1 MRSLVFRSTGRN
13 RFDAV
18 RSFRDCHAG
27 DRQATGVW
35 HPKIQTNPENTAGR
49 VSAGPDIRGQ
59 TTYLGILERF
69 VSARERCLDGM
80 WRRFNLTYT
89 RGSTNGSTQMF
100 LSVHRSKTNITAAST
115 SYAPA
120 EMDRARVKTMHVILV
135 CTQTFTQLTLDNA
148 EACIALMEGMID
160 VASTEHERTQISDIT
175 TKEVVTLGF
184 CTCRDTNIHSRRPV
198 ERWRDRMATRECIA
212 LE

>member
-18 RSFRDCHAG
+18 RSFRDL
-27 DRQATGVW
+27 R
-35 HPKIQTNPENTAGR
+35 I
-49 VSAGPDIRGQ
+49 
-59 TTYLGILERF
+59 LGILERF

-100 LSVHRSKTNITAAST
+100 LS
-115 SYAPA
+115 A

-160 VASTEHERTQISDIT
+160 VAWDSARAGTRIYTPVDQLNVGEIAWPPTSVDRSHTEMLLVGVINHLCAYIQTSMPSCKFAQFPTQMLVSDTSTNR
-175 TKEVVTLGF
+175 
-184 CTCRDTNIHSRRPV
+184 
-198 ERWRDRMATRECIA
+198 A
-212 LE
+212 